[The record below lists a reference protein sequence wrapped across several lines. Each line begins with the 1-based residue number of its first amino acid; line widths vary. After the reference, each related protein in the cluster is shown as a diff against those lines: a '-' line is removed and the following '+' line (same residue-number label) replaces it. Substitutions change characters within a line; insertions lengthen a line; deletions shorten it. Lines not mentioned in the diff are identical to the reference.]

1 MLGMVRPSQKGTWNW
16 ETESRTNRWDVRAP
30 NLRWTE
36 RLSTT
41 SPRTLAV
48 ARTRRAERSHQMN
61 TVQYIGDVVRTCD
74 LHVSFVRERIEG
86 RCNRCDQLGDPS
98 EQYASHKRPWNCPRE
113 HDMVILVGAEL
124 RASSSGEVR
133 SLS

>member
-16 ETESRTNRWDVRAP
+16 EMESRTNRWDVRAP

-61 TVQYIGDVVRTCD
+61 TVQYIGVVVRTCD
-74 LHVSFVRERIEG
+74 LYVLFVRERVES
-86 RCNRCDQLGDPS
+86 RWNEYDPLGNPS

-113 HDMVILVGAEL
+113 NDMVILVGAEL
-124 RASSSGEVR
+124 GASCSGGAH
-133 SLS
+133 